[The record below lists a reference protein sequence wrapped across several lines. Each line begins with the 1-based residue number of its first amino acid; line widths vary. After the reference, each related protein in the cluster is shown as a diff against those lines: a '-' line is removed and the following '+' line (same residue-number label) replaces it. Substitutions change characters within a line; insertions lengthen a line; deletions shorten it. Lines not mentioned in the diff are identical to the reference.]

1 MPAPVLLG
9 LLTEVSAAA
18 RRRGLL
24 DQPGMASLFLRAYFG
39 YKRWVEDTFHL
50 IATARPALFRG
61 GHILDIGANVGYTA
75 LVFAR
80 AADSDARVFAFEP
93 DALNHRLM
101 VRALARAGAIGRRV
115 VPVRTAVG
123 DHVGSVDL
131 LTSERSGADHRVM
144 TETLRNGNPTG
155 LVTRVPMITVDAFT
169 REHGITRELAFVKVD
184 VQGYEPAVWAGMQQT
199 LAESP
204 RVALSLEY
212 DPGVVR
218 ELGLAPLAMFE
229 ELARA
234 GYRLETW
241 HRRRGPRVVT
251 PAELESSVAVG
262 DYVDV
267 LATPRRSS

>member
-1 MPAPVLLG
+1 MPAPKLLG
-9 LLTEVSAAA
+9 PLTEISAAV

-24 DQPGMASLFLRAYFG
+24 DRPGMANLFLRAYFG
-39 YKRWVEDTFHL
+39 YKRYVEDSFHL
-50 IATARPALFRG
+50 IATGRPELFRG

-115 VPVRTAVG
+115 VPVQTAVG

-131 LTSERSGADHRVM
+131 LTSERSGADHRVV
-144 TETLRNGNPTG
+144 TETLRKGDLPG
-155 LVTRVPMITVDAFT
+155 FVTRVPMITVDAFA
-169 REHGITRELAFVKVD
+169 REHGITREVAFVKVD
-184 VQGYEPAVWAGMQQT
+184 VQGYEPAVWAGMQET
-199 LAESP
+199 LAASP
-204 RVALSLEY
+204 RAALSLEY

-218 ELGLAPLAMFE
+218 ELGLAPLTMFE
-229 ELARA
+229 ELARK

-251 PAELESSVAVG
+251 PETLESSIEVG
-262 DYVDV
+262 GYVDV
-267 LATPRRSS
+267 LATPRHSS